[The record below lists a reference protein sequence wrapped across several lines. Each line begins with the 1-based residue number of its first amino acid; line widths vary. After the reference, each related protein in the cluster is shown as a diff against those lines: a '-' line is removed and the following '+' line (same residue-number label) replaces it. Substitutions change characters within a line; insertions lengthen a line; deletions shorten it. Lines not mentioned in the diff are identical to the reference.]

1 VSVRARWMMAGIG
14 GVSAA
19 CGAILGLDPP
29 PPAADAGSV
38 PPDATTAL
46 DEGASDAATAFDT
59 TPPDTSPPV
68 CAPLGA
74 IVGDAA
80 ATYSSLGEAD
90 PDAGA
95 SDWEVFDPSR
105 VVRRSAYTG
114 GTFDGRYVY
123 FAGRGTLVTR
133 FDTSGGFTDAAS
145 WSQFDLATLGIPGGF
160 GGAVFD
166 GRYVYYV
173 PYLSDMTRPSV
184 VARFDTTGSL
194 TVASSWA
201 WFDVST
207 LPMDGGAVPGGFFG
221 AGFDGRYV
229 YLVPHDDGVLDGRV
243 VRYDTTA
250 LDGGTPGGAA
260 SDAGDAGSSAANAA
274 FGNTSLWQTFDVSTT
289 NPGAVGF
296 SGAVF
301 DGTSLYLVPNTN
313 NLFDAAVHGGTS
325 GIVARLHTGG
335 AFAFTA
341 ASSWSTFDMTTV
353 NGLAENFLG
362 GAFDGRYVYFAPRG
376 GGVATRL
383 DTTAGPFGSISSW
396 STYDLTRLFAAD
408 AGTPLY
414 AGAAFDGRFVY
425 LVPTGSGFDS
435 LTRYDTLS
443 TFTADC
449 GWSTFDLTQ
458 LATNDAGAPLYVG
471 AIFDGQYLYLVPDG
485 SYPIARFSAKTPPA
499 LPALPAFH
507 GSFL

>member
-1 VSVRARWMMAGIG
+1 MVSLVVG

-19 CGAILGLDPP
+19 CSAILGLDPP
-29 PPAADAGSV
+29 PPAADAGNV
-38 PPDATTAL
+38 PADATTPL
-46 DEGASDAATAFDT
+46 DDDGSSDAATAVDAR
-59 TPPDTSPPV
+59 PPETSTAPPA

-80 ATYSSLGEAD
+80 ATYSAFGQAD
-90 PDAGA
+90 LDSGA

-105 VVRRSAYTG
+105 TLRRSAYTG

-123 FAGRGTLVTR
+123 FAGRATVVTR

-173 PYLSDMTRPSV
+173 PYLSGTTHPSV

-207 LPMDGGAVPGGFFG
+207 LSVDGGAVPGGFFG

-229 YLVPHDDGVLDGRV
+229 YFVPHDDGVVDGRV
-243 VRYDTTA
+243 VRYDTTP
-250 LDGGTPGGAA
+250 LDGGAPGDAA
-260 SDAGDAGSSAANAA
+260 SDAGDAGGSASNAA
-274 FGNTSLWQTFDVSTT
+274 FGNASLWQTFDVSTT

-313 NLFDAAVHGGTS
+313 DLFDAAVHNGTS
-325 GIVARLHTGG
+325 GIVARLQTSG
-335 AFAFTA
+335 AFTA

-383 DTTAGPFGSISSW
+383 DTTAGPFGSVSSW
-396 STYDLTRLFAAD
+396 SAHDLTRIFAAD
-408 AGTPLY
+408 AGTPQY

-425 LVPTGSGFDS
+425 LIPVGDGFDS

-443 TFTADC
+443 PFTADC

-458 LATNDAGAPLYVG
+458 LAANDAGAPLYVG

-485 SYPIARFSAKTPPA
+485 SYPIVRFNAKTPPA